1 MRQVQRESGTGNMD
15 VGIEERIKRVI
26 EEAVEGGK
34 GERNEREIEGKIKD
48 I

>member
-1 MRQVQRESGTGNMD
+1 MD

-34 GERNEREIEGKIKD
+34 EERNEREIEGKIKD